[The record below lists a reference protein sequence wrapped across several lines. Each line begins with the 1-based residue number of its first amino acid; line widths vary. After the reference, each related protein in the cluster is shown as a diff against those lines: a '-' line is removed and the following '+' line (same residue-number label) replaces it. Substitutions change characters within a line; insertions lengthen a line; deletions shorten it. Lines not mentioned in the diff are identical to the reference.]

1 MMEIFDFL
9 NAINYKKNNIIRD
22 DPQSVKEYEP
32 YRINKFL
39 SQNVDSILY
48 VNEMNSRPHCDVEL
62 QFDYFINSL
71 RERKRKAHKWLVSES
86 FDDIEVVK
94 EYYGYSDAK
103 AKIALSLLN
112 DDELVYI
119 KQRLD
124 KGGFRNG

>member
-1 MMEIFDFL
+1 MEIFDFL
-9 NAINYKKNNIIRD
+9 NVINYKKNDIIRD

-86 FDDIEVVK
+86 FDDIELVK

>member
-103 AKIALSLLN
+103 AKVALSLLN

>member
-86 FDDIEVVK
+86 FNDIEVVK
-94 EYYGYSDAK
+94 EYYGYSNAK

>member
-1 MMEIFDFL
+1 MEIFDFL
-9 NAINYKKNNIIRD
+9 NVINYKKNDIIRD

-32 YRINKFL
+32 YRIYKFL

>member
-1 MMEIFDFL
+1 MEIFDFL
-9 NAINYKKNNIIRD
+9 NAINYKKNDIIRD
-22 DPQSVKEYEP
+22 DPQAVKEYQP

>member
-1 MMEIFDFL
+1 MEIFDFL

-71 RERKRKAHKWLVSES
+71 RERKRRAHKWLVSES
-86 FDDIEVVK
+86 FNDIEVVK

>member
-22 DPQSVKEYEP
+22 DPQAVNEYEP

-86 FDDIEVVK
+86 FNDIEVVK

-103 AKIALSLLN
+103 AKVALSLLN

>member
-1 MMEIFDFL
+1 MEIFDFL
-9 NAINYKKNNIIRD
+9 NAINYKKNDIIRD
-22 DPQSVKEYEP
+22 DPQAVKEYEP

-86 FDDIEVVK
+86 FNDIEVVK
-94 EYYGYSDAK
+94 EYYGYSNAK

>member
-1 MMEIFDFL
+1 MEIFDFL
-9 NAINYKKNNIIRD
+9 NAINYKKNDIIRD

-71 RERKRKAHKWLVSES
+71 RERKRKAQKWHVSES
-86 FDDIEVVK
+86 FNDIEVVK

-103 AKIALSLLN
+103 AKIALSIISDN
-112 DDELVYI
+112 ELEYI
-119 KQRLD
+119 KQRLY
-124 KGGFRNG
+124 KGGFSYG

>member
-86 FDDIEVVK
+86 FNDIEVVK

>member
-1 MMEIFDFL
+1 MEIFDFL
-9 NAINYKKNNIIRD
+9 NVINYKKNDIIRD

-71 RERKRKAHKWLVSES
+71 RERKRKAHKWLISES

>member
-1 MMEIFDFL
+1 MEIFDFL
-9 NAINYKKNNIIRD
+9 NDINYRKTSIMKE
-22 DPQSVKEYEP
+22 DPDCERFYEP

-39 SQNVDSILY
+39 SQNFDSILF
-48 VNEMNSRPHCDVEL
+48 VNEMNLWNQCDKKL
-62 QFDYFINSL
+62 QYEYFINSL

-86 FDDIEVVK
+86 FNDIEVVK

>member
-1 MMEIFDFL
+1 MEIFDFL
-9 NAINYKKNNIIRD
+9 NVINYKKNDIIRD

-71 RERKRKAHKWLVSES
+71 RERKRKAQKWHVSES
-86 FDDIEVVK
+86 FNDIEVVK

>member
-1 MMEIFDFL
+1 MEIFDFL
-9 NAINYKKNNIIRD
+9 NVINYKKNDIIRD

>member
-1 MMEIFDFL
+1 MEIFDFL

-94 EYYGYSDAK
+94 EYYCYSDAK

>member
-1 MMEIFDFL
+1 MEKFNFL
-9 NAINYKKNNIIRD
+9 KAISSKKKNNIMKE
-22 DPQSVKEYEP
+22 DPQSIGDYIP
-32 YRINKFL
+32 YVINKNL
-39 SQNVDSILY
+39 SQHVDCVMF
-48 VNEMNSRPHCDVEL
+48 VNEMNLRPYCDVEL